1 MKTKYHI
8 IFWICYVV
16 YALFADIVS
25 YPDFDIRIFLIFLLT
40 NHIYCIYSSIFLF
53 NRLSFSTFLL
63 GMRSVCLI
71 VTILAVFCLIRFVYI
86 FHLHPFLTS
95 QKPKEISL
103 VKYFTNAMIFY
114 ARFAFAGLAYFFAMK
129 YIRREKDIY
138 NTKADKMALE
148 NRNLELE
155 LQNKEFANNKLKA
168 DNENMFLQMR
178 NDELLKEKLESEN
191 EALRAQI
198 NPHFLFNTLNFFFSK
213 TLKLDKDVAN
223 GIHSLSTIMRG
234 AFAKPDAD
242 GLIDLNR
249 EIEMIEKLIEIYT
262 YRFDNNVE
270 INFSKS
276 LAGDFR
282 IIPNVLVTLVEN
294 SLKHGDLEDEKNPIC
309 IKVSSSIDRF
319 VFLISNKKIGGE
331 KYSTNGIGLNFV
343 RRRLQT
349 VYGEKHKFTI
359 SDVDEIYTTELS
371 IVA

>member
-1 MKTKYHI
+1 MKIRHHI

-40 NHIYCIYSSIFLF
+40 NHIYCIYSSIYLF
-53 NRLSFSTFLL
+53 NRLSFSTFRL
-63 GMRSVCLI
+63 GIRSVCLI
-71 VTILAVFCLIRFVYI
+71 VTILAVFCLIRFVYV
-86 FHLHPFLTS
+86 FYLHPFLTS

-103 VKYFTNAMIFY
+103 LKYFTNAMIFY

-138 NTKADKMALE
+138 NTKADKMTLE
-148 NRNLELE
+148 NKNLELE

-168 DNENMFLQMR
+168 ENENMFLQKR
-178 NDELLKEKLESEN
+178 NDDLLKEKLEAEN

-213 TLKLDKDVAN
+213 TLELDKDVAK
-223 GIHSLSTIMRG
+223 GIHALSTIMRG

-242 GLIDLNR
+242 GMIDLHR
-249 EIEMIEKLIEIYT
+249 EIEMIERLIEIYV
-262 YRFDNNVE
+262 YRFDNNVQ
-270 INFSKS
+270 INFTKS
-276 LAGDFR
+276 LTGDFR
-282 IIPNVLVTLVEN
+282 IVPNVLVTLVEN
-294 SLKHGDLEDEKNPIC
+294 SLKHGDLEDKKNPI
-309 IKVSSSIDRF
+309 SINVTANTGSF
-319 VFLISNKKIGGE
+319 LFLISNKKISGE

-343 RRRLQT
+343 RKRLQT
-349 VYGEKHKFTI
+349 VYGERFKFTV
-359 SDVDEIYTTELS
+359 SDANEIYATELS